1 MNHHQGKLFSK
12 PNFYSDDEEGQ
23 MIRSGGNNPVV
34 GGISIY
40 YYAGIINKSEIN

>member
-1 MNHHQGKLFSK
+1 MNHHQGKLFFLNLFS
-12 PNFYSDDEEGQ
+12 SDDEEGQ
-23 MIRSGGNNPVV
+23 MIRSGGSNPVV